1 MGLTQS
7 KSCYV
12 CSKSKYKYNYTI
24 VYKRKNPIHN
34 TCKKCKIVFVII
46 MIDTNKSKT
55 DKSKTDKSST
65 ND

>member
-12 CSKSKYKYNYTI
+12 CSKSKYNYTI
-24 VYKRKNPIHN
+24 IYKRKNPIHN
-34 TCKKCKIVFVII
+34 KCKKCKIVFVII
-46 MIDTNKSKT
+46 MSET
-55 DKSKTDKSST
+55 DKTEP

>member
-12 CSKSKYKYNYTI
+12 CSKSKYKYTI
-24 VYKRKNPIHN
+24 IYKRKNPIHN

-46 MIDTNKSKT
+46 MSDTN
-55 DKSKTDKSST
+55 KSST